1 MNEDIK
7 NNEAIFDDDC
17 IFCKIIKKEIPAKIV
32 YEDEYTI
39 AFKDLNPKAT
49 VHVLVVPK
57 THAKDITE
65 IDNFYMGKITD
76 SIKHIT
82 NELGL
87 KEKGF
92 RVITNCGKGAG
103 QTVWHLHFHVL
114 SGKYEHFS

>member
-1 MNEDIK
+1 MNDS
-7 NNEAIFDDDC
+7 NYNEEKIFDDDC
-17 IFCKIIKKEIPAKIV
+17 VFCKIIKKEVPSKIV

-49 VHVLVVPK
+49 VHILVVPK

-82 NELGL
+82 AELGL

-92 RVITNCGKGAG
+92 RVITNCGSGAG
-103 QTVWHLHFHVL
+103 QTVWHLHFHIL
-114 SGKYEHFS
+114 SGKYQHF